1 MGVRGDMAA
10 RGSLYR
16 TCNGESPVVYNAQI
30 YNAPLLPF
38 EKQLIESIGATE
50 EEYRYLVNEALKK
63 SRVRPAGYEHIP
75 DIRCDPGSA
84 AMTQFLISLAV
95 GVTLSVITY
104 LITPKPKQPKGQD
117 RRELESINNAGR
129 FSPTFGFDSQA
140 ELATYGEPIPII
152 FGQYDEIEKVGG
164 ILVSPK
170 LVWSRM
176 FSEGTQQKVK
186 LAFVVGEQG
195 GANDGIGTPDLSG
208 IFLGNNPLDAIY
220 QSSFEFY
227 WRAKSIAGS
236 GSRLLKSDLKYGD
249 QDPSMGGGDAV
260 LLCPTA
266 EGTKTR
272 GFSAAYSLSNNA
284 EFGCYAPIPNGSIY
298 RVNWRNVPMPDP
310 GSGKEGGEH
319 SDPLAWERIKMAGWY
334 VSSQSGNRNPSD
346 GDHDHAYY
354 SGGTGR
360 NYSRRMGILYYHRG
374 GAGASGIT
382 ASNSEVV
389 KIIDNVQID
398 DVCEFHIMPSTQK
411 LREDLYH
418 ESVKVDDI
426 NTEIDAQR
434 AAADDALQVGE
445 IFQIGK
451 TVWQVYH
458 RDIPI
463 WTDANDSKQK
473 AWLKCIDNNN
483 GIDNKIG
490 IVSDGVVNPTTD
502 KGYGEGWISDSLD
515 PGIER
520 EPGAGFYP
528 LLRTSKAI
536 IKNTRDCETTEIG
549 IRSKVNQNLQGLC
562 NFQSLLSPQELHDL
576 EDDNVSVQSGTITT
590 SIKRASL
597 FTVKYRDTSTVRN
610 TSGAD
615 VADWKDFGVLFAVI
629 GSQAVDQYNWLRVRH
644 PERNKYEYK
653 VTPVAGAAIKDYQDD
668 FKLYQLKALG
678 TYHSISVVDGF
689 KLDFN
694 GITTTKEQ
702 IKTNK
707 EFTNRALTTTSS
719 ITTSG
724 PNAVSKDSV
733 ITGKEDWD
741 NVARMTAAKWI
752 ANWGGTGTGANEGD
766 VVSGYGRGSAFTW
779 ELFGQATAASPAEIE
794 NTFTFTT
801 TGPTRNKPV
810 KLKIKALKIELP
822 SNHWMRSGGSAGESE
837 THTWAILGAAPET
850 VDRINEGVN
859 PDINNDAANNL
870 DWSTGDR
877 FKIQKSCGGSNP
889 WAQNAENGPLAYAGI
904 EVFVTGYDYIQ
915 DVIRGKGLGVQEEV
929 FGNAEAEALHSTKTV
944 RIVLNTTASM
954 SGTGAGWSTNILASP
969 ARTLTLDFKGTVK
982 DIRPNWTG
990 RYRGWNLDD
999 IIVVSS
1005 TGNWNAG
1012 ENIEFFKASVTNASN
1027 TFWRTLQGRL
1037 GWNLKIDSVTETTT
1051 GGSVDLDPTKEGSR
1065 IFEGQSQYSD
1075 LSMYGSL
1082 VRKSNES
1089 SPEHT
1094 VVYINEQ
1101 LSNDENIPT
1110 YDKLVTSCLVL
1121 NASRN
1126 FSALDQIRVW
1136 ISNGIPVERLHPD
1149 DSSATGSSNLFTDL
1163 TYYLLTNRKGGAG
1176 ELFGDATDGAA
1187 LIDKAQLI
1195 TTSKFLRYNKLFFN
1209 GALASSVNTRSYLSE
1224 LAPNFLCD
1232 FILLDGKLSLKPAI
1246 PVDSSGQISLG
1257 AVEIKQ
1263 LFTTGNILEDTFKV
1277 EYLDASE
1284 RNGFKAVIRYREEK
1298 KNQLPLERTVTVR
1311 RAEGDDDLPIE
1322 TFDLTGFCT
1331 SKDHAEL
1338 VGKYFLA
1345 LRHHVKH
1352 TCSFQT
1358 TPYGL
1363 DLAPGDYIRVTTES
1377 SPYNAANN
1385 GTVSAS
1391 GVITSVTTLEDGA
1404 YEVLYYSTSGDNSD
1418 VEQATMQISNGKA
1431 TDSRFNSS
1439 IFSVVSTTNSQ
1450 NVYRVEQL
1458 TLNQENTV
1466 EIVASEF
1473 PCDSGL
1479 VSLMARDLRSS
1490 SAFTVSE

>member
-16 TCNGESPVVYNAQI
+16 TCNGESSMVYNAQI

-50 EEYRYLVNEALKK
+50 EEYRYLVTEALKK
-63 SRVRPAGYEHIP
+63 SRIRPAGYEHIP
-75 DIRCDPGSA
+75 DIRCDPGTA
-84 AMTQFLISLAV
+84 LGLFLINLAV
-95 GVTLSVITY
+95 GTTLLAAQY
-104 LITPKPKQPKGQD
+104 LLTPKPKQPKRQE

-140 ELATYGEPIPII
+140 ELATFGEPIPII
-152 FGQYDEIEKVGG
+152 FGQYDEVEKVGG
-164 ILVSPK
+164 ILASPK

-195 GANDGIGTPDLSG
+195 GEDEGIGTPDLSG
-208 IFLGNNPLDAIY
+208 IFIGNNPLDAIY

-227 WRAKSIAGS
+227 WRAKSIGGS

-249 QDPSMGGGDAV
+249 QDSSMGEGDAV

-266 EGTKTR
+266 EGNGDR
-272 GFSAAYSLSNNA
+272 GFSAAYSLSNNT
-284 EFGCYAPIPNGSIY
+284 EFGCYAPIPNGSLY
-298 RVNWRNVPMPDP
+298 RVNWRHIPMIGD
-310 GSGKEGGEH
+310 SND
-319 SDPLAWERIKMAGWY
+319 SDPLAWERIKIAGTY
-334 VSSQSGNRNPSD
+334 SQGRETEINK
-346 GDHDHAYY
+346 GHDHAFHTD
-354 SGGTGR
+354 GTGR

-374 GAGASGIT
+374 GAGGSGIT

-398 DVCEFHIMPSTQK
+398 DVCEFHIMPSSQK
-411 LREDLYH
+411 LRDYH
-418 ESVKVDDI
+418 PSVKVDDI
-426 NTEIDAQR
+426 NSEIDAQR
-434 AAADDALQVGE
+434 AAADDVLQVGE

-463 WTDANDSKQK
+463 WTDANDLKQK
-473 AWLKCIDNNN
+473 IWLKCVDHNN
-483 GIDNKIG
+483 GVDNKIG
-490 IVSDGVVNPTTD
+490 IVSDGVVSPPTD
-502 KGYGEGWISDSLD
+502 KGFGDGWISDSLD
-515 PGIER
+515 PDIEK

-528 LLRTSKAI
+528 LLRTSKAV

-549 IRSKVNQNLQGLC
+549 IRSKVSQNLQGLC
-562 NFQSLLSPQELHDL
+562 NFQSLLSPEQLHDL
-576 EDDNVSVQSGTITT
+576 EDDDVQIQSGTITT

-629 GSQAVDQYNWLRVRH
+629 GSQSVDQYNWLRIRH

-653 VTPVAGAAIKDYQDD
+653 VTPVAGAGIKDYSNDYE
-668 FKLYQLKALG
+668 LYQLKALG
-678 TYHSISVVDGF
+678 GENNYYSISVVDNF
-689 KLDFN
+689 KLEFN
-694 GITTTKEQ
+694 GIKTTKEQ
-702 IKTNK
+702 IKMNK
-707 EFTNRALTTTSS
+707 EFTNRALATTSS

-724 PNAVSKDSV
+724 PNAVSIESHV
-733 ITGKEDWD
+733 TGKEDWD
-741 NVARMTAAKWI
+741 NIARMTAAKWVTY
-752 ANWGGTGTGANEGD
+752 WGGTGTGADEGS
-766 VVSGYGRGSAFTW
+766 VVTGRGRGSSFTW
-779 ELFGQATAASPAEIE
+779 ELFGQATAASPNEIE
-794 NTFTFTT
+794 DTFTFTT
-801 TGPTRNKPV
+801 TNPTGNKPV
-810 KLKIKALKIELP
+810 KLKIKAIKNALP
-822 SNHWMRSGGSAGESE
+822 SGHWMASGGSAGESE
-837 THTWAILGAAPET
+837 THTWAIVGATDDTA
-850 VDRINEGVN
+850 DRVNEGVV
-859 PDINNDAANNL
+859 PDLNEDAANNL
-870 DWSTGDR
+870 DWTEGNR
-877 FKIQKSCGGSNP
+877 FKIQKSCVGSNP
-889 WAQNAENGPLAYAGI
+889 WAQNALNGPLAYAGI
-904 EVFVTGYDYIQ
+904 EVFVTGHDYIH
-915 DVIRGKGLGVQEEV
+915 DVARGKLYGVPHEV
-929 FGNAEAEALHSTKTV
+929 FGNAESEPLNSTKTV

-954 SGTGAGWSTNILASP
+954 SGTGAGWSTNIGASP
-969 ARTLTLDFKGTVK
+969 ARTLTVDFKGTVK
-982 DIRPNWTG
+982 NISPNWTG
-990 RYRGWNLDD
+990 RSNGWNLDS
-999 IIVVSS
+999 ITVISS

-1012 ENIEFFKASVTNASN
+1012 ENIEFFKTSITSASN
-1027 TFWRTLQGRL
+1027 PFWRTLQGRL

-1051 GGSVDLDPTKEGSR
+1051 GGTVEIDPSQEGSR

-1075 LSMYGSL
+1075 LSLYGSL
-1082 VRKSNES
+1082 VVKSNES

-1110 YDKLVTSCLVL
+1110 YDKLITSCLVL

-1126 FSALDQIRVW
+1126 FSALDQMRVW
-1136 ISNGIPVERLHPD
+1136 LSDGIPVERLHPD

-1176 ELFGDATDGAA
+1176 QLFGDATDGAN
-1187 LIDKAQLI
+1187 LIDKTQLA

-1209 GALASSVNTRSYLSE
+1209 GALFSSVNVRSYLSE

-1232 FILLDGKLSLKPAI
+1232 FILLDGKLSLKPSV

-1284 RNGFKAVIRYREEK
+1284 RTAFKAVLRYREEK
-1298 KNQLPLERTVTVR
+1298 KNHLPLERTVTVR
-1311 RAEGDDDLPIE
+1311 RSIGDDDLAIE

-1331 SKDHAEL
+1331 SRDHAEL

-1345 LRHHVKH
+1345 LRHHIKH

-1431 TDSRFNSS
+1431 TDSKFNSS

>member
-1 MGVRGDMAA
+1 MGVRGDMEP
-10 RGSLYR
+10 RGSLHR
-16 TCNGESPVVYNAQI
+16 TGNGESPVVYNAQI

-38 EKQLIESIGATE
+38 EKQLIETIGATE
-50 EEYRYLVNEALKK
+50 EEYRYLVTEALRRA
-63 SRVRPAGYEHIP
+63 RVRPAGYEHIP
-75 DIRCDPGSA
+75 DIRCDPGTA
-84 AMTQFLISLAV
+84 LGMFLINLAV
-95 GVTLSVITY
+95 GTTLLVAQY
-104 LITPKPKQPKGQD
+104 LLTPKPKQPKRQD

-140 ELATYGEPIPII
+140 ELATFGEPIPIV
-152 FGQYDEIEKVGG
+152 FGRYDETEKVGG

-195 GANDGIGTPDLSG
+195 GATTGIGTPDLSG

-220 QSSFEFY
+220 QASFEFY
-227 WRAKSIAGS
+227 WLAQSRAGS
-236 GSRLLKSDLKYGD
+236 GSRIFHGDSKYGT
-249 QDPSMGGGDAV
+249 GDNKTTGSGDSV
-260 LLCPTA
+260 LLCPTSN
-266 EGTKTR
+266 GDSDR

-284 EFGCYAPIPNGSIY
+284 DFGCYAPIPNGSSY
-298 RVNWRNVPMPDP
+298 RVNWVHIPMIGD
-310 GSGKEGGEH
+310 SADN
-319 SDPLAWERIKMAGWY
+319 DPLAWQRIKIAGTY
-334 VSSQSGNRNPSD
+334 SQGSD
-346 GDHDHAYY
+346 TDIDKGHDHAFHTD
-354 SGGTGR
+354 GVGR

-374 GAGASGIT
+374 GAGGSGIT

-389 KIIDNVQID
+389 KIIDNVQVD
-398 DVCEFHIMPSTQK
+398 DVCEFHIMPSSQK
-411 LREDLYH
+411 LKDYH
-418 ESVKVDDI
+418 KSVKVDDI
-426 NTEIDAQR
+426 NSEIDAQR

-473 AWLKCIDNNN
+473 AWLKCVDNNN
-483 GIDNKIG
+483 GVDNKIG
-490 IVSDGVVNPTTD
+490 IVCDGVVNPTKD
-502 KGYGEGWISDSLD
+502 KGFGDGWISDSLD
-515 PGIER
+515 PAIEK

-528 LLRTSKAI
+528 LLRTSKAV

-549 IRSKVNQNLQGLC
+549 IRSRVNQNLQGLC
-562 NFQSLLSPQELHDL
+562 NFQSLLSPETLHDL
-576 EDDNVSVQSGTITT
+576 EDDDVQIQSGTITT

-615 VADWKDFGVLFAVI
+615 VADWKDFGKLFAVI
-629 GSQAVDQYNWLRVRH
+629 GSQSVDQYNWLRIRH
-644 PERNKYEYK
+644 PDKNKYEYK
-653 VTPVAGAAIKDYQDD
+653 ITPVAGAGIKEHAGDFEIYQI
-668 FKLYQLKALG
+668 KALG
-678 TYHSISVVDGF
+678 NYKSISVVDNF
-689 KLDFN
+689 KLEFN
-694 GITTTKEQ
+694 GIKTTKEQ
-702 IKTNK
+702 ISMNK
-707 EFTNRALTTTSS
+707 EFTNRALVTTTST
-719 ITTSG
+719 TTSG
-724 PNAVSKDSV
+724 PDSVSKDSV

-741 NVARMTAAKWI
+741 NIARMTNAEWK
-752 ANWGGTGTGANEGD
+752 ANWAGTGTGADEGS
-766 VVSGYGRGSAFTW
+766 VVDGYGRGNAFCW
-779 ELFGQATAASPAEIE
+779 EIFGNASTDSTTEGHTKTVTE
-794 NTFTFTT
+794 TFTT

-810 KLKIKALKIELP
+810 KLAITALKKKLDPVP
-822 SNHWMRSGGSAGESE
+822 SWMSGTGA
-837 THTWAILGAAPET
+837 THGWVILGAEIDT
-850 VDRINEGVN
+850 IDRKSEGVK
-859 PDINNDAANNL
+859 PDINEDAANNL
-870 DWSTGDR
+870 DWTEGDI
-877 FKIQKSCGGSNP
+877 FKIQKSCAGSNP

-904 EVFVTGYDYIQ
+904 EVRVTGHDHIQ
-915 DVIRGKGLGVQEEV
+915 DVTRGKGLGVQEEV

-969 ARTLTLDFKGTVK
+969 ARTLTVDFKGTVK

-999 IIVVSS
+999 ITVVSS
-1005 TGNWNAG
+1005 TGNWTAG
-1012 ENIEFFKASVTNASN
+1012 ETIEFFKASVTNASN
-1027 TFWRTLQGRL
+1027 PFWRTLQGRL
-1037 GWNLKIDSVTETTT
+1037 GWNLKINSVTETTT
-1051 GGSVDLDPTKEGSR
+1051 GGTVDIDGSQEGSR
-1065 IFEGQSQYSD
+1065 IFESQSQYSD
-1075 LSMYGSL
+1075 LSVYGSL
-1082 VRKSNES
+1082 VTKSNDS

-1094 VVYINEQ
+1094 VVYVNEQ
-1101 LSNDENIPT
+1101 LSNGDTIPT
-1110 YDKLVTSCLVL
+1110 YDNLVTSCLVL

-1136 ISNGIPVERLHPD
+1136 LSDGIPVERLHPD
-1149 DSSATGSSNLFTDL
+1149 DGSATGSSNLFTDL

-1176 ELFGDATDGAA
+1176 QLFGDATDGEA
-1187 LIDKAQLI
+1187 LIDKAQLV

-1209 GALASSVNTRSYLSE
+1209 GALFSSVNTRSYLSE

-1232 FILLDGKLSLKPAI
+1232 FILLDGKLSLKPAV
-1246 PVDSSGQISLG
+1246 PVDSSGQIS
-1257 AVEIKQ
+1257 VEAIELKQ
-1263 LFTTGNILEDTFKV
+1263 LFTSGNILEDTFKV

-1284 RNGFKAVIRYREEK
+1284 RNGFKAVVRYREEK

-1311 RAEGDDDLPIE
+1311 RAEGDGELPIE
-1322 TFDLTGFCT
+1322 TFDLTNFCT
-1331 SKDHAEL
+1331 SRDHAEL
-1338 VGKYFLA
+1338 VGKFFLA

-1363 DLAPGDYIRVTTES
+1363 DLAPGDYIRVTTET

-1385 GTVSAS
+1385 GSVSAS
-1391 GVITSVTTLEDGA
+1391 GVITSATTLENGE
-1404 YEVLYYSTSGDNSD
+1404 YNVLYYSTATDTSD
-1418 VEQATMQISNGKA
+1418 VEEATMQVSDGKA
-1431 TDSRFNSS
+1431 TDSKFNSS

-1458 TLNQENTV
+1458 TLSQENTV

-1490 SAFTVSE
+1490 SAFTISE